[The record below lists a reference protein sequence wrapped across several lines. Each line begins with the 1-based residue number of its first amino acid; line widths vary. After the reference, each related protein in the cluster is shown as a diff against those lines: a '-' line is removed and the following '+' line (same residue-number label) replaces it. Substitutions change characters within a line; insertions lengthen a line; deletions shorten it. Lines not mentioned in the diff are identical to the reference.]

1 MAREILFYS
10 AEGCPDCRRARQFL
24 DEHAIPYRV
33 IDIAEDPAAARLL
46 EESTGKRGIPYLVVD
61 GKWIRAYTPG
71 GGPLPAEEILAA
83 VGEE

>member
-1 MAREILFYS
+1 M
-10 AEGCPDCRRARQFL
+10 
-24 DEHAIPYRV
+24 
-33 IDIAEDPAAARLL
+33 IDIAEDPEAARYL

-71 GGPLPAEEILAA
+71 GGPLPVEEILAA